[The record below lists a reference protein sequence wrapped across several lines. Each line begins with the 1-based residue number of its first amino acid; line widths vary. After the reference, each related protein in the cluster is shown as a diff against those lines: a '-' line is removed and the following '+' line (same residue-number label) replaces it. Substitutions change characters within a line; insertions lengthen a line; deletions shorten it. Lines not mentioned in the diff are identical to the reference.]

1 MYDLTNWQDRVVEF
15 EDRYKEIQNEDGT
28 ITHEAVAGE
37 VLQEGTPQSAT
48 NFNNIEKGIFEN
60 RVIELLNAQMNS
72 LASVEDLENA
82 LNKVEGGTVTSSSK
96 TITVAFDKS
105 KNNTNYEIVPIIS
118 SPVGLSNYYITISS
132 KQANGFIAVVYGT
145 YTSIKVDFLIKGG
158 IL

>member
-1 MYDLTNWQDRVVEF
+1 MYDRTFWQDHVVDEQGQVIVQGTNLC
-15 EDRYKEIQNEDGT
+15 ED
-28 ITHEAVAGE
+28 
-37 VLQEGTPQSAT
+37 
-48 NFNNIEKGIFEN
+48 NFNNIEKGVFEN
-60 RVIELLNAQMNS
+60 RVIELFNAQMNN
-72 LASVEDLENA
+72 LNAQDEAENA
-82 LNKVEGGTVTSSSK
+82 LNRVEGGTVTSSSK

-145 YTSIKVDFLIKGG
+145 YTSIKVDFLVKGG

>member
-1 MYDLTNWQDRVVEF
+1 MYDRTFWQDHIVDEQGQVIVQGTNLS
-15 EDRYKEIQNEDGT
+15 ED
-28 ITHEAVAGE
+28 
-37 VLQEGTPQSAT
+37 
-48 NFNNIEKGIFEN
+48 NFNNIEKGVFEN

-72 LASVEDLENA
+72 LASVENLENG
-82 LNKVEGGTVTSSSK
+82 LNKVEGATVTSSSK

>member
-15 EDRYKEIQNEDGT
+15 EDRYKEIKNEDGT

-48 NFNNIEKGIFEN
+48 NFNNIEKGVFEN

-72 LASVEDLENA
+72 LASAENLENA
-82 LNKVEGGTVTSSSK
+82 LNKVEGATVTSSSK
-96 TITVAFDKS
+96 TITVAFNKS
-105 KNNTNYEIVPIIS
+105 KNNTNYEIVPTIS
-118 SPVGLSNYYITISS
+118 NIVGLDKYYVAISS

-145 YTSIKVDFLIKGG
+145 YTSIKVDFLVKGG

>member
-1 MYDLTNWQDRVVEF
+1 MYNRTFWQDHIVDEQGQVIVQGTNLS
-15 EDRYKEIQNEDGT
+15 ED
-28 ITHEAVAGE
+28 
-37 VLQEGTPQSAT
+37 
-48 NFNNIEKGIFEN
+48 NFNNIEKGTFEN

-72 LASVEDLENA
+72 LASAENLENA

-105 KNNTNYEIVPIIS
+105 KNNTNYEIVPTIS
-118 SPVGLSNYYITISS
+118 NIVGLDKYYVAISS

-145 YTSIKVDFLIKGG
+145 YTSIKVDFLVKGG